1 MTIDILPDVALLE
14 IFDFYVD
21 EKKLQVWH
29 TLVHVCQKW
38 RYIVLGS
45 SRRLNLRLLCKAGTP
60 VTETLDVWPPLPI
73 VVLDEGHEKWGV
85 GNITAALERNDRIR
99 RVSLFGVSISQ
110 FERLLAVM
118 QQPFPEL
125 TVLTVL
131 ALQFW
136 RSDKTMPVIPTS
148 FLGGSAPQLRM
159 LTLHSVPFPELP
171 NLLSS
176 ATHLVY
182 LGLLGIPHSGYISPK
197 EMVAC
202 LSALTE
208 LKTLIIEFE
217 STQSRSDG
225 NRSPRPQT
233 RALLPALTEL
243 QFYGAIEYV
252 EDLVARI
259 DTPLL
264 DKLTI
269 SCFRQL
275 VSHATQLTEFIRRT
289 PKFKARD
296 EERGSLY
303 ELDPMETLWV
313 SLP

>member
-1 MTIDILPDVALLE
+1 
-14 IFDFYVD
+14 
-21 EKKLQVWH
+21 
-29 TLVHVCQKW
+29 
-38 RYIVLGS
+38 
-45 SRRLNLRLLCKAGTP
+45 
-60 VTETLDVWPPLPI
+60 
-73 VVLDEGHEKWGV
+73 
-85 GNITAALERNDRIR
+85 
-99 RVSLFGVSISQ
+99 
-110 FERLLAVM
+110 M

-136 RSDKTMPVIPTS
+136 RSDKTMSAIPNS
-148 FLGGSAPQLRM
+148 FLGGSAPQLRI
-159 LTLHSVPFPELP
+159 LTLHSIPFPGLP
-171 NLLSS
+171 NLLFS

-182 LGLLGIPHSGYISPK
+182 LGLLGIPRSGYISPE

-202 LSALTE
+202 LSVLNE
-208 LKTLIIEFE
+208 LKTLIIDIE
-217 STQSRSDG
+217 STQSRPDR

-243 QFYGAIEYV
+243 QFYGASEYV
-252 EDLVARI
+252 EDLVARV

-275 VSHATQLTEFIRRT
+275 ASHAPQLTEFIRRT

-296 EERGSLY
+296 EERGSVY
-303 ELDPMETLWV
+303 QSDPMEILWV